1 MPFLGRPLGA
11 AVSTSGLMPLLLAVA
26 VLIVTAKLMAALSSR
41 LGQPAILGELLAGLL
56 LGPTVLD
63 LFRLPLFESPTLSQE
78 IHTLGQIGVL
88 LLMFAA
94 GLETEL
100 DDLRQAGRPALLGG
114 VFGVLGPIVLVT
126 ATALLFDIPA
136 QNSIFL
142 GITLAATSVSI
153 SAQTLLEVGRLR
165 TREGA
170 ALLGAAVVDDILE
183 IVILAIF
190 LVLVSG
196 SGGLAEVLRQVGTMG
211 VVLAVAAGL
220 AIILLPRLAEQASR
234 LPASEGLLAVALA
247 AMLVLAW
254 LTEYVGGV
262 AAITGAFLAGVGLR
276 RSHLRDEIE
285 QGLHRVA
292 YGFFVPLFLTDIGLQ
307 SNVRLLDSRFLLFSI
322 PFILVAILSKVLG
335 SGLGAR
341 LAGFDRSQAL
351 RLGLG
356 MVSRGEVGLIVAAVG
371 LAEGLLSAQEFALV
385 VLAVLVTTLIT
396 PILLRW
402 AVAREEVARAAAGRA
417 GGTRPDQ
424 SG

>member
-1 MPFLGRPLGA
+1 MTFLSTPSAA
-11 AVSTSGLMPLLLAVA
+11 AVSASGLMPLLLAVA

-63 LFRLPLFESPTLSQE
+63 LLHFPLFESPSLSQE

-100 DDLRQAGRPALLGG
+100 DDLRQAGRPALIGG
-114 VFGVLGPIVLVT
+114 VFGVIGPVILVGG
-126 ATALLFDIPA
+126 TALLFRLPV
-136 QNSIFL
+136 QSSIFL
-142 GITLAATSVSI
+142 GLTLAATSVSI
-153 SAQTLLEVGRLR
+153 SAQTLLELGRLR

-170 ALLGAAVVDDILE
+170 ALLGAAVIDDILE
-183 IVILAIF
+183 IVLLAVFI
-190 LVLVSG
+190 VIVSG
-196 SGGLAEVLRQVGTMG
+196 AGGLAEVLKQVGTMAI
-211 VVLAVAAGL
+211 VLAVAAVL
-220 AIILLPRLAEQASR
+220 AMTLLPRLAEWATR
-234 LPASEGLLAVALA
+234 LRASEALLAVALA
-247 AMLVLAW
+247 AMLALAW
-254 LTEYVGGV
+254 FTEHVGGV

-307 SNVRLLDSRFLLFSI
+307 SNVRLLDSRFLLFSV
-322 PFILVAILSKVLG
+322 PFILVAVLSKVVG

-341 LAGFDRSQAL
+341 LGGLDCNQSF

-356 MVSRGEVGLIVAAVG
+356 MVSRGEVGLIVAGVG
-371 LAEGLLSAQEFALV
+371 LTEGLLTEQEFTLV

-402 AVAREEVARAAAGRA
+402 AVSREEVARATADRA
-417 GGTRPDQ
+417 GGPRSDQ
-424 SG
+424 GG

>member
-1 MPFLGRPLGA
+1 
-11 AVSTSGLMPLLLAVA
+11 